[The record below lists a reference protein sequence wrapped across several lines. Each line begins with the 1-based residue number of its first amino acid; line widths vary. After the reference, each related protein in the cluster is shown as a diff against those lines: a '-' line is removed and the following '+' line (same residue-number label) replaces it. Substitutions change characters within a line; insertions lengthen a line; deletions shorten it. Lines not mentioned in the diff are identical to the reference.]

1 MPSGPGV
8 KTSPSN
14 AGDVGSIPGQG
25 AEIRHVSWPKIQ
37 NNNNNNNKKKN
48 RSNIKTNSIKTLK
61 RQKESGLYDKV
72 GWGGDHGVRYRTMT
86 SKYRTN
92 KVGISL
98 DTSLVTSKTLEQKQ
112 VLRFPEF

>member
-1 MPSGPGV
+1 MVQGLRPRLPMQGMWVPSPVRELRSDMSRGQKS
-8 KTSPSN
+8 KTTTT
-14 AGDVGSIPGQG
+14 
-25 AEIRHVSWPKIQ
+25 KK
-37 NNNNNNNKKKN
+37 KKKN